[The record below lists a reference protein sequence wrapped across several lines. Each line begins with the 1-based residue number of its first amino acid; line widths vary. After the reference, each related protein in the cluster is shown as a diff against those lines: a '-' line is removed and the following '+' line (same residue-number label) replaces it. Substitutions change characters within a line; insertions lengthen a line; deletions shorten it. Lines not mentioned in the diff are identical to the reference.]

1 VQVIFGIQVEYCTF
15 PDIPSGS

>member
-1 VQVIFGIQVEYCTF
+1 MFGIQVAYRSF